1 MRNLVILGFLAL
13 LPLAL
18 AEGRDKDQMWPAIG
32 FSVLA
37 AISAVAVAAN
47 FWR

>member
-13 LPLAL
+13 IPMAL
-18 AEGRDKDQMWPAIG
+18 AEGRDKNQMPAAIG

-37 AISAVAVAAN
+37 AIGALAVAAN